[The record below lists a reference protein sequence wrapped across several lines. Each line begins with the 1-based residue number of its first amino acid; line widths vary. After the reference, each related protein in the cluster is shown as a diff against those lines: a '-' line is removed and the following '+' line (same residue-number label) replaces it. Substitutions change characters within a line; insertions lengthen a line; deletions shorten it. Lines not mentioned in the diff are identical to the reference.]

1 MATLATFFDRF
12 TAAKS
17 MDPVSARTH
26 ALEAEESYEVPSFP
40 NEDVYFYVERIVN
53 PGGEGTDPAARKACW
68 RMIGYSF
75 LLATLVISLL
85 LPTLYQMMAGYRM
98 EALRQERE
106 RLELNRA
113 ALELQE
119 SRLVSPARLEELA
132 RMQRFVDPAPDSVMY
147 LEKWTKFSRGNSG
160 CRWMACGG
168 VTCDGSTGDQTGTYL
183 GEARL
188 RVGRARPSHTSLQ
201 LSVHQHGDFKRLAL
215 QQQQRTALF

>member
-12 TAAKS
+12 MAAKS
-17 MDPVSARTH
+17 TDTVSPRARV
-26 ALEAEESYEVPSFP
+26 LEPEDTFEVPSFP
-40 NEDVYFYVERIVN
+40 NDDVYFYVKRIANTGVVR
-53 PGGEGTDPAARKACW
+53 EADPAARKACW

-85 LPTLYQMMAGYRM
+85 LPTLYQLMAGYRV

-132 RMQRFVDPAPDSVMY
+132 RIQRFVDPAPDSVVY
-147 LEKWTKFSRGNSG
+147 LENKS
-160 CRWMACGG
+160 
-168 VTCDGSTGDQTGTYL
+168 DQI
-183 GEARL
+183 
-188 RVGRARPSHTSLQ
+188 
-201 LSVHQHGDFKRLAL
+201 LAKK
-215 QQQQRTALF
+215 